1 MVFTVHFTVSTS
13 DPLEENEYMF
23 VTGNA
28 EQLGE
33 WDHTKAL
40 KLHQN
45 ADRHWSGTVSVSIET
60 VKFRYFTGYYLAADD
75 ASEPVLIISKWE
87 THLTPRFVMPAVE
100 ATKSRVCR
108 ANVNDVFGFNGGRE
122 VISNG
127 WLEQHNQ
134 IILRVYGKAVK
145 FYKPKHE
152 KPNYRIRISPTDLRH
167 REDGDDEEEEDDEEH
182 TQKPSLPSFS
192 RAEIAALSKGNPRFR
207 AQSPNGEVF
216 ENEVDYY
223 LYRTQSV
230 AVDFLGFRV
239 EILNE
244 DGTDVMATGYAL
256 PSTLANSCGNASV
269 PLLTKK
275 GLPIGKLYFGYL
287 FVRPVALP
295 IPEQK
300 MKASYTKHWKKRS
313 ALEVGHRGMGNSYTK
328 FAAARENTLHSL
340 NSAAKNGADYVE
352 FDVHLTKDKIPII
365 FHDFHVLVS
374 VAKRIPSIQD
384 LSLASEKQNGS
395 VDAHELAVKDLTL
408 SQLRLLHLDHVHHKN
423 SLDET
428 VANHTVTGKHDEEE
442 EHRPFPTLVDSF
454 NGVSEEVG
462 FNIEV
467 KYPMGYLQGGH
478 ECENYF
484 EPNLCLDI
492 ILADVM
498 NTAGNR
504 RIMFSS
510 FDPDVCLML
519 ALKQNKYPVLFLNQ
533 GQTLKHPPY
542 LDPRTQTSAMAVK
555 FVAGAGLMGVNFNSE
570 DILRD
575 PEPVTLAKQF
585 GLITFVWGDELAD
598 KKVVDHFK
606 KTLGVD
612 GVIYDRIGEAESR
625 SNVFLLERAM
635 KQALFS
641 KRPVSPSTSPK
652 QQQKFR
658 SNGQMNLEKLIPVTT
673 AAIEHLDLPITST
686 TRILWPGMEGNTSV
700 NSSTSSGISTDGS
713 SINHHL
719 GNVVNQLKRQ
729 PNSFSHGFPISKMTS
744 QET

>member
-13 DPLEENEYMF
+13 DPLKENEYMF

-33 WDHTKAL
+33 WDPKKAL
-40 KLHQN
+40 KLSQN

-60 VKFRYFTGYYLAADD
+60 VKFRYFTGYYLAAGDD
-75 ASEPVLIISKWE
+75 SDPVLIISQWE

-100 ATKSRVCR
+100 ATKTRVCR

-122 VISNG
+122 VMSNG
-127 WLEQHNQ
+127 WLEHHNQ
-134 IILRVYGKAVK
+134 IILRLHGKAVK

-152 KPNYRIRISPTDLRH
+152 KANYRIRISPTDLRH
-167 REDGDDEEEEDDEEH
+167 REDGDDEDEEDEEEHFE
-182 TQKPSLPSFS
+182 KPSLPSFS
-192 RAEIAALSKGNPRFR
+192 RAQIAALTKANPRFR
-207 AQSPNGEVF
+207 DQSPNGEVF
-216 ENEVDYY
+216 TNEVDYY

-230 AVDFLGFRV
+230 AVEFLGFRI

-244 DGTDVMATGYAL
+244 EGTDVMATGYAL
-256 PSTLANSCGNASV
+256 PSTLANSCGNTSV

-287 FVRPVALP
+287 FVRPIALP

-352 FDVHLTKDKIPII
+352 FDVHLTKDKVPII

-374 VAKRIPSIQD
+374 VAKRIPSIQE
-384 LSLASEKQNGS
+384 LNLANETINGS

-408 SQLRLLHLDHVHHKN
+408 SQLRLLHLDHVQHKN
-423 SLDET
+423 SLDDT
-428 VANHTVTGKHDEEE
+428 THKHTVTAKHDEEE
-442 EHRPFPTLVDSF
+442 EHRPFPTLNDSF
-454 NGVSEEVG
+454 HGVSEEVG

-484 EPNLCLDI
+484 EPNECLDI
-492 ILADVM
+492 ILADVL
-498 NTAGNR
+498 NNAGTR

-510 FDPDVCLML
+510 FDPDICLML

-533 GQTLKHPPY
+533 GQTQKHPAY
-542 LDPRTQTSAMAVK
+542 QDPRTQTSSMAVK
-555 FVAGAGLMGVNFNSE
+555 FVAGAGLVGVNFNSE

-575 PEPVTLAKQF
+575 PEPVQLAKQF

-598 KKVVDHFK
+598 KKVVEYFK

-635 KQALFS
+635 KQALFE
-641 KRPVSPSTSPK
+641 KRPVSPGHSPK
-652 QQQKFR
+652 QSHKFR
-658 SNGQMNLEKLIPVTT
+658 SNGQMNMERIIPTTT
-673 AAIEHLDLPITST
+673 AAIEHLDLPIAT
-686 TRILWPGMEGNTSV
+686 TTKIAWPGMETAASV
-700 NSSTSSGISTDGS
+700 NSSTSSGFSTDGS
-713 SINHHL
+713 TITNQL
-719 GNVVNQLKRQ
+719 GHVVNQLKRQ
-729 PNSFSHGFPISKMTS
+729 PNSFSHGFQPVLTS
-744 QET
+744 QDT